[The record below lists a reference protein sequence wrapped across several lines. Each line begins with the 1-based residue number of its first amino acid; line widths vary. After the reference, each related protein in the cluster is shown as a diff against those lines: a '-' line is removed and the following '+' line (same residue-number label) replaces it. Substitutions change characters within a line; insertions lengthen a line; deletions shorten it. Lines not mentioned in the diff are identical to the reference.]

1 MLDQDAALDPQ
12 PLVFGLLATLQNLAT
27 ISSRH
32 ITPVLVSVELFVWPP
47 APSGCCICDVCAA
60 KGDAIKSNAAV
71 NGSIFI
77 TDPLR
82 WYGTDS
88 KFVASDKFQ
97 LF

>member
-1 MLDQDAALDPQ
+1 
-12 PLVFGLLATLQNLAT
+12 VFGLLATLQNVAT

-32 ITPVLVSVELFVWPP
+32 ITPVLVSDELFVWPP

-60 KGDAIKSNAAV
+60 TGDAIKSNAAV
-71 NGSIFI
+71 NGSIFRM
-77 TDPLR
+77 DPLR
-82 WYGTDS
+82 WYGTDG